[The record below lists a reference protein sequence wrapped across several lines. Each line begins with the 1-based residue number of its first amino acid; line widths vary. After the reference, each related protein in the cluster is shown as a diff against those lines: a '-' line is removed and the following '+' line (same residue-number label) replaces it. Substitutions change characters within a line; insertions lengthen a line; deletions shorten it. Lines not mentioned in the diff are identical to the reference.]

1 MITKAITAL
10 AVTVLLLCACN
21 HKSENEKDTV
31 HESTITAIK
40 EMPLK
45 TDSIPSPQQGAVTAD
60 TEEKQ
65 NPGQP
70 TARQSPAAPK
80 PVPVDWDKKI
90 IKTADMNVEVKDFK
104 TFTVQTKE
112 ISKKYGGYVA
122 GEKQDASE
130 YKIENSLT
138 LKVPVALFDDM
149 LNELSQLPVKIVSK
163 QVGSEDVTTEMVDT
177 KSRIEAK
184 RQVRDKYMEFLKQ
197 SKNMEEVLQVQ
208 NEINGVQEQIE
219 TAAGRVN
226 YLGHAAAYSTIH
238 LTYYQVLDAKAATTG
253 EAPGFGDKLGQA
265 MMYGVNII
273 KSLAL
278 GLVTIWPLLLMG
290 AVGWFLYKRSKKQA
304 SPTQ

>member
-10 AVTVLLLCACN
+10 AATVLLLCACN
-21 HKSENEKDTV
+21 HKSENDTQYNALV
-31 HESTITAIK
+31 RG
-40 EMPLK
+40 LK
-45 TDSIPSPQQGAVTAD
+45 TTTTTTDSIPAPQQANLPEAA
-60 TEEKQ
+60 EEKQ
-65 NPGQP
+65 KPGDPGLKP
-70 TARQSPAAPK
+70 TPATPK

-90 IKTADMNVEVKDFK
+90 IKTADMNMEVKDFN
-104 TFTVQTKE
+104 TFSTQAKD
-112 ISKKYGGYVA
+112 IAKKYGSYVA
-122 GEKQDASE
+122 GEKQQESE

-138 LKVPVALFDDM
+138 LKVPVAMFDDM
-149 LNELSQLPVKIVSK
+149 VNELSRLPVKIISK
-163 QVGSEDVTTEMVDT
+163 QIGSEDVTTEIVDT

-184 RQVRDKYMEFLKQ
+184 KQVRDKYMEFLKG

-226 YLGHAAAYSTIH
+226 YLGHAAAYSTIR
-238 LTYYQVLDAKAATTG
+238 LTYYQVLDAKAATTD

-278 GLVTIWPLLLMG
+278 GLVTIWPLLLLG
-290 AVGWFLYKRSKKQA
+290 AAGWFLYRRNKKQV
-304 SPTQ
+304 SPKQ